1 MDEMSRIR
9 NLGER
14 GLIYILNTLHTFLKN
29 YEVRYFP
36 HESVYEGDINIYRLD
51 RALRNLMCG
60 ETVDDIKFRE
70 DELPYVEKYM
80 EATSVLDRFICERAY
95 KNDRYIIDLANSLFK
110 SSNEIAL
117 CVEYK
122 QRLEETFYR
131 IPADIRKK
139 HMRPFVSAYHLKNEN
154 LQYEYLMSFDESMTI
169 NDVYSEVRKN
179 HTIWYSLYM
188 GLMSFFE
195 WLNFDISNITD
206 EILAPLKTNMLDR
219 IIFADRARG
228 LKLGEA
234 IEKYDITRNRLYG
247 LEGHVARAFYKSHI
261 NSKYD
266 IFAMVYA
273 MRDNGFHKVD
283 IDDLKTAIGDEN
295 AELIWYSVRR
305 LKNYYRTELYSYRGY
320 REVLGDRVTMG
331 IWFCD

>member
-1 MDEMSRIR
+1 
-9 NLGER
+9 
-14 GLIYILNTLHTFLKN
+14 
-29 YEVRYFP
+29 
-36 HESVYEGDINIYRLD
+36 
-51 RALRNLMCG
+51 
-60 ETVDDIKFRE
+60 
-70 DELPYVEKYM
+70 M
-80 EATSVLDRFICERAY
+80 EATNVLDRFICERAY
-95 KNDRYIIDLANSLFK
+95 KNDGYIVDLANSLFK

-179 HTIWYSLYM
+179 HTISYSLYM

-195 WLNFDISNITD
+195 WLNFDINDIAD
-206 EILAPLKTNMLDR
+206 KILQPLKTNMPDR
-219 IIFADRARG
+219 VIFADRAYG

-234 IEKYDITRNRLYG
+234 IEKYDITRNKVYG

-261 NSKYD
+261 NCKYD
-266 IFAMVYA
+266 IFAMLYA
-273 MRDNGFHKVD
+273 MRDNGLHKID
-283 IDDLKTAIGDEN
+283 IDDLKTAIGNEN
-295 AELIWYSVRR
+295 AELIWYAVKQ

-320 REVLGDRVTMG
+320 REVQGDRVTMG
-331 IWFCD
+331 IWFFD